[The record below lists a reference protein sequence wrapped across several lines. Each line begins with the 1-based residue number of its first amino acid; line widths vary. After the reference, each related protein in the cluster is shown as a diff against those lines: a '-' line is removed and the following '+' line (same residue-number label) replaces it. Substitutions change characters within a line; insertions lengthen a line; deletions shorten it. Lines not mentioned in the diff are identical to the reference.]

1 MKCLRFSALVR
12 GGAVAALGLS
22 CLCTAA
28 SAAQVL
34 YATGGGSPE
43 LSALYTIDTSTGVAT
58 RVQQFAGI
66 HIYAGGLAYD
76 AATDSMYATGALDSD
91 TGTTRLFKINRFTG
105 GVTVFAGMNPTNNLS
120 AYGLAINPLTGIMY
134 ATGGG
139 NQSTALFTIN
149 KNTGA
154 ETFVGLSGGQCCV
167 SPFGFNMYGLGFRS
181 DGTLFANGIT
191 LDDGSSTLYSLNL
204 ANGHATIIGGH
215 GVSIGRRLQYSG
227 LACDTNGTMYSL
239 GSTSASAQGLYSVN
253 PATGAATL
261 IGGTVINFGVDGGL
275 AFAPDQ
281 PVPQPAALN
290 IAITS
295 TNTLLLSWPTNLVNS
310 FPYVLHENTNLTS
323 TNWVGLTN
331 APAYF
336 AGTNRVV
343 LPFPSTLRFYR
354 LKTP

>member
-1 MKCLRFSALVR
+1 
-12 GGAVAALGLS
+12 
-22 CLCTAA
+22 
-28 SAAQVL
+28 VL

-43 LSALYTIDTSTGVAT
+43 LSALYTIDTTTGVAT

-76 AATDSMYATGALDSD
+76 AATDTMYATGALDSD
-91 TGTTRLFKINRFTG
+91 TGTTRLFIINRFTG
-105 GVTVFAGMNPTNNLS
+105 AVTVFAGMNPTNNLS
-120 AYGLAINPLTGIMY
+120 GYGMSLNPVTGIMY

-167 SPFGFNMYGLGFRS
+167 SPFGFQMYGIGFRS

-191 LDDGSSTLYSLNL
+191 LDDGASTLYSLNL
-204 ANGHATIIGGH
+204 ADGHATIIGGH
-215 GVSIGRRLQYSG
+215 GVSVGRRLEYSG
-227 LACDTNGTMYSL
+227 LAFDTNGTMFSL

-261 IGGTVINFGVDGGL
+261 IGDTVIHFGVDGGL

-281 PVPQPAALN
+281 PVPQPVALD

-310 FPYVLHENTNLTS
+310 FPYVLHENANLNLAAWIVVTNVPVYA
-323 TNWVGLTN
+323 N
-331 APAYF
+331 
-336 AGTNRVV
+336 GTNRVI
-343 LPFPSTLRFYR
+343 LPAPPAERFYQ
-354 LKTP
+354 LKTL